1 MKKNITI
8 LGATGSIGTSTLDLL
23 LEHKD
28 KFELFAVS
36 AYTQLDPLI
45 KICTEFSPKY
55 IVCAHPE
62 LERKFS
68 EWLSKNESI
77 TSELIKGPQSLEFIA
92 SHPDVDT
99 VVAAIVGSAGLPSVM
114 AAAQSG
120 KCILLAN
127 KESLV
132 MAGSLL
138 MREVRENNA
147 QLLPID
153 SEHNAIFQCVHN
165 SYVCG
170 EKIPHIEK
178 ILLTGSGGPFRTTS
192 KDQLMHVTPEQA
204 CNHPNW
210 SMGKK
215 ISVDSATMMNKGL
228 ELIEACFL
236 FDCKPCD
243 IQVLIHPNSIIHSMV
258 EYIDGSVIAQLGSPD
273 MRTPIAHALA
283 WPERISSNASKLD
296 FLELANLDFYKPD
309 LEKFPCLRLAIE
321 AANKGQSAMIAC
333 NAANEIAVESFL
345 SSEISFTD
353 ISSVIE
359 RVMRMH
365 AQRFVDDEIFH
376 ISEILEQ
383 DLYARTLA
391 KNIIV

>member
-1 MKKNITI
+1 
-8 LGATGSIGTSTLDLL
+8 
-23 LEHKD
+23 
-28 KFELFAVS
+28 
-36 AYTQLDPLI
+36 
-45 KICTEFSPKY
+45 
-55 IVCAHPE
+55 
-62 LERKFS
+62 
-68 EWLSKNESI
+68 
-77 TSELIKGPQSLEFIA
+77 
-92 SHPDVDT
+92 
-99 VVAAIVGSAGLPSVM
+99 
-114 AAAQSG
+114 
-120 KCILLAN
+120 
-127 KESLV
+127 
-132 MAGSLL
+132 
-138 MREVRENNA
+138 
-147 QLLPID
+147 
-153 SEHNAIFQCVHN
+153 
-165 SYVCG
+165 
-170 EKIPHIEK
+170 
-178 ILLTGSGGPFRTTS
+178 
-192 KDQLMHVTPEQA
+192 
-204 CNHPNW
+204 
-210 SMGKK
+210 

-228 ELIEACFL
+228 ELIEACWL
-236 FDCKPCD
+236 FNTSPDH
-243 IQVLIHPNSIIHSMV
+243 IEIVVHPQSVIHSMV

-283 WPERISSNASKLD
+283 WPERISSNTSKLD
-296 FLELANLDFYKPD
+296 FFELASLDFYKPD